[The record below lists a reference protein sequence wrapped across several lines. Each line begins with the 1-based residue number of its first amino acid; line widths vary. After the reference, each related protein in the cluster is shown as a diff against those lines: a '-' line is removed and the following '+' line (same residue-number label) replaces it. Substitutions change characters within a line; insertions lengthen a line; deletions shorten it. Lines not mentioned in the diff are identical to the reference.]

1 MLRHTLIAITLITLS
16 CGAFGFRA
24 HAVATQDA
32 EKVRFGVLDIAVQ
45 IPDGAELGAYQ
56 IDLIPLP
63 DLPTRV
69 RVVGI
74 EGGEHDAF
82 RTPPF
87 YDPEAIGNE
96 RVILAAYSTAA
107 ELPTGLSRIARVH
120 YEITGEGDLPAPV
133 QLINIREALATDRE
147 GNAFEIPFILSSSQ
161 GLQP

>member
-32 EKVRFGVLDIAVQ
+32 ERVRFGVLDIAVQ

-56 IDLIPLP
+56 VDLTPLP

-74 EGGEHDAF
+74 EGGEHEAF

-87 YDPEAIGNE
+87 YDPKAIGNE
-96 RVILAAYSTAA
+96 RVILAAYSTAP
-107 ELPTGLSRIARVH
+107 ELPTGRSRIARVH

-133 QLINIREALATDRE
+133 QLINVREALATDRD
-147 GNAFEIPFILSSSQ
+147 GNAFDVPFLLSSSP
-161 GLQP
+161 GVQP

>member
-1 MLRHTLIAITLITLS
+1 MLRHTLIAITLIPLS

>member
-56 IDLIPLP
+56 IDLTPLP

-87 YDPEAIGNE
+87 YDPEAIGSE

-107 ELPTGLSRIARVH
+107 ELPTGMSRIARVH